1 MIKLKFDEQRDMVYE
16 LLELLKDNKLNNSQK
31 RKIYE
36 IVKGFK
42 GRTEKQKERFFRFYN
57 LIEGE
62 NKNYRLCDLALLY
75 NCTPSCIR
83 TAIGRIRYN
92 LIYADEESIAIMKD
106 ILEEYHNKN

>member
-1 MIKLKFDEQRDMVYE
+1 MEFNERCDMVYE

-36 IVKGFK
+36 IVKGFTN
-42 GRTEKQKERFFRFYN
+42 RTEKQKERFFLFYN
-57 LIEGE
+57 LDEGE

-75 NCTPSCIR
+75 NCTSGCIR

-92 LIYADEESIAIMKD
+92 LIYSDAESLAIMKD
-106 ILEEYHNKN
+106 ILEEYHKNN